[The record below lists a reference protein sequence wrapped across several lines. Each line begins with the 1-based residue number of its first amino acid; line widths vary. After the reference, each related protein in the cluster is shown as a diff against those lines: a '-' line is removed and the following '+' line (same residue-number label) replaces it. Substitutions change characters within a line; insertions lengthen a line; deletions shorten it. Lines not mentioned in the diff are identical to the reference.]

1 LSNQILLEMKNITKR
16 FPGVVALDSV
26 NLVVNRGE
34 VLTVVGENGAGKSTL
49 IKIMSGAYQ
58 QDEGS
63 IFFNGNNVG
72 KMTPRKAIDL
82 GIATIYQEL
91 SNVKG
96 MSLAENIYLGV
107 QHKKNGFIDYKKLY
121 AESMDIQQKVGLEYL
136 RPDTLLS
143 NLSTAEQQLVE
154 IGRAYSRNLNI
165 IIMDEPTSALN
176 NIETEKLFTLI
187 RKIKAEG
194 KAVIFIS
201 HKLDEVFNIG
211 DRVQVLRNGESVY
224 TSLIADAKREE
235 IINSMCGRELT
246 DMYPVSKRDIGD
258 VIFEIKDLNT
268 NYLKNISINVREKE
282 IVGLYG
288 LMGSGCSDIVECAFG
303 SRAYKTGEFFIDGSK
318 IEIQSPT
325 DACGVGIAYTPAD
338 RKEQALLLT
347 HPVKNN
353 LTLVTLG
360 QFIKWL
366 FINLRKE
373 SEAAMEWV
381 SRYNIK
387 IKNLNEPAITVSGGN
402 QQKIVLARWLA
413 SNPKIFLLNDP
424 TKGIDVGAKVE
435 IYKSIEEL
443 CNLGCGVVYVAAEL
457 PELLGIADR
466 VYVIHEGAM
475 AGEYTG
481 DEITQKNIVASAIGE
496 KNNENKN

>member
-1 LSNQILLEMKNITKR
+1 LSYQILLEMKNITKR

-26 NLVVNRGE
+26 NLVVSRGE

-63 IFFNGNNVG
+63 IFFNGKDVG
-72 KMTPRKAIDL
+72 KMTPRKSIDL

-96 MSLAENIYLGV
+96 MSVAENIFLGV

-136 RPDTLLS
+136 RPETLLFE
-143 NLSTAEQQLVE
+143 LSTAEQQLIE

-187 RKIKAEG
+187 RKMKTEG
-194 KAVIFIS
+194 KAIIFIS
-201 HKLDEVFNIG
+201 HKLDEVFSIG

-224 TSLIADAKREE
+224 TSLIKSAKRDE
-235 IINSMCGRELT
+235 IINSICGRELKE
-246 DMYPVSKRDIGD
+246 MYPVSKRDIGD
-258 VIFEIKDLNT
+258 IVFEIKNLNT
-268 NYLKNISINVREKE
+268 DYLQNININVREKE

-303 SRAYKTGEFFIDGSK
+303 TGVYETGDFYVNGSK
-318 IEIQSPT
+318 VEIHAPK
-325 DACGVGIAYTPAD
+325 DARSAGIAYTPAD
-338 RKEQALLLT
+338 RQEKALLIT
-347 HPVKNN
+347 HSVKNN
-353 LTLVTLG
+353 LTLVTLR
-360 QFIKWL
+360 QFIKGL

-373 SEAAMEWV
+373 RETASEWV

-387 IKNLNEPAITVSGGN
+387 IKTLNEPVITVSGGN

-435 IYKSIEEL
+435 IYKSIEDL
-443 CNLGCGVVYVAAEL
+443 CNLGCGVIYVAAEL

-475 AGEYTG
+475 AGEYAG
-481 DEITQKNIVASAIGE
+481 DEITQKNIVTSAIGE
-496 KNNENKN
+496 KNYGNNN